1 MKIYNLIH
9 EQDTDAAWGC
19 DVRSFTDKLSAQ
31 NAMRESWESTVKA
44 WEYDAKEHKDEDEY
58 ECCEST
64 AVIRDDS
71 DVESWRIEVLDRIGV
86 TELRRTLA
94 YSPEEIEAMYQRN
107 ENFNGKRADFD
118 KLRLFQE
125 IKTELTEF
133 LQCCGDVRKLEEI
146 KPNQYEKNAIL
157 FLDVSIV
164 AAFSKDEVAMLTAIM
179 NKADRVVVSTVGG
192 SCTRF
197 SFCVENIWTD

>member
-1 MKIYNLIH
+1 
-9 EQDTDAAWGC
+9 
-19 DVRSFTDKLSAQ
+19 
-31 NAMRESWESTVKA
+31 
-44 WEYDAKEHKDEDEY
+44 
-58 ECCEST
+58 
-64 AVIRDDS
+64 
-71 DVESWRIEVLDRIGV
+71 
-86 TELRRTLA
+86 
-94 YSPEEIEAMYQRN
+94 MYQRN

-125 IKTELTEF
+125 IKAGLTKF
-133 LQCCGDVRKLEEI
+133 LQRCGDVRKLEEI

-157 FLDVSIV
+157 FLDVSSV
-164 AAFSKDEVAMLTAIM
+164 AAFNKDETAMLTAIM

>member
-1 MKIYNLIH
+1 MRKKWDLQKRVDI
-9 EQDTDAAWGC
+9 DALRLDYLAGEIS
-19 DVRSFTDKLSAQ
+19 VS
-31 NAMRESWESTVKA
+31 
-44 WEYDAKEHKDEDEY
+44 
-58 ECCEST
+58 
-64 AVIRDDS
+64 
-71 DVESWRIEVLDRIGV
+71 EVARQLNCTEEEALDRVGV

-125 IKTELTEF
+125 IKAGLTEF
-133 LQCCGDVRKLEEI
+133 LQRCGDVRKLEEI

-157 FLDVSIV
+157 FLDVSV
-164 AAFSKDEVAMLTAIM
+164 VTTFSKDETAMLTAIM
-179 NKADRVVVSTVGG
+179 NKADRMVVSTVGG
-192 SCTRF
+192 NCTRF

>member
-1 MKIYNLIH
+1 MKKKWDLQKRVDIDSLRLGYLAGEIS
-9 EQDTDAAWGC
+9 TA
-19 DVRSFTDKLSAQ
+19 DVVHQLNCA
-31 NAMRESWESTVKA
+31 
-44 WEYDAKEHKDEDEY
+44 EDE
-58 ECCEST
+58 
-64 AVIRDDS
+64 A
-71 DVESWRIEVLDRIGV
+71 LDRIGV

-125 IKTELTEF
+125 IKAGLTKF
-133 LQCCGDVRKLEEI
+133 LQRCGDVRKLEEI

-157 FLDVSIV
+157 FLDVSSV
-164 AAFSKDEVAMLTAIM
+164 AAFNKDETAMLTAIM
-179 NKADRVVVSTVGG
+179 NKADRMVVSTVGG

-197 SFCVENIWTD
+197 SFCVENCWTE

>member
-1 MKIYNLIH
+1 MRKKWDLQKCVDI
-9 EQDTDAAWGC
+9 DTLRLDYLAGEISVADMARQLNC
-19 DVRSFTDKLSAQ
+19 TEEEA
-31 NAMRESWESTVKA
+31 
-44 WEYDAKEHKDEDEY
+44 
-58 ECCEST
+58 
-64 AVIRDDS
+64 
-71 DVESWRIEVLDRIGV
+71 LDRIGV

-125 IKTELTEF
+125 IKAGLTEF
-133 LQCCGDVRKLEEI
+133 LQRCGDVRKLEEI

-164 AAFSKDEVAMLTAIM
+164 ATFSKDETAMLTAIM
-179 NKADRVVVSTVGG
+179 NKADRMVISIVDG

-197 SFCVENIWTD
+197 SFCVENIWTE

>member
-44 WEYDAKEHKDEDEY
+44 WEYDAKEHKDEDEC

-71 DVESWRIEVLDRIGV
+71 DVESWRIEEQELDVQIAVRVKGGLV
-86 TELRRTLA
+86 
-94 YSPEEIEAMYQRN
+94 EEVHAN
-107 ENFNGKRADFD
+107 ADVSVEVYD
-118 KLRLFQE
+118 
-125 IKTELTEF
+125 
-133 LQCCGDVRKLEEI
+133 
-146 KPNQYEKNAIL
+146 
-157 FLDVSIV
+157 LDVSSYPKR
-164 AAFSKDEVAMLTAIM
+164 AKKMRLTRKGRSWR
-179 NKADRVVVSTVGG
+179 NWSTPLAGEACGKGG
-192 SCTRF
+192 MK
-197 SFCVENIWTD
+197 